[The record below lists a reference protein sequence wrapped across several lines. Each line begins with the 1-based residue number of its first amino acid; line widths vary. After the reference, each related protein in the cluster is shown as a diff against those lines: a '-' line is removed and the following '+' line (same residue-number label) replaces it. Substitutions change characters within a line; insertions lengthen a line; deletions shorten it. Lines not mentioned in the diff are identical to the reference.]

1 MLVISKELI
10 HLIKNETP
18 IRPNQP
24 VLTWEQ
30 MNTYISSQKL
40 WLQLTYGIRSLMLS
54 VLRDPERT
62 QASANR
68 LYNIVAHNFNDYFR
82 FFYGPETAQRVTN
95 YLIIFI
101 TNMWGIFN
109 AVSANNTEAVNANAI
124 ELYKNADEASQYF
137 ASINP
142 HWSAQQWR
150 NYLYQH
156 IRITIQEAV
165 TLAGKDFDKEFD
177 VLSQLEDLS
186 TQIGDYM
193 AAGVISKNT

>member
-1 MLVISKELI
+1 MIHITEL
-10 HLIKNETP
+10 
-18 IRPNQP
+18 PNQPNRP

-40 WLQLTYGIRSLMLS
+40 WLQLAYGIRSLMLS

-68 LYNIVAHNFNDYFR
+68 LYNVVAHNFNDYFR
-82 FFYGPETAQRVTN
+82 FFYGPETAQRITN
-95 YLIIFI
+95 HLIIFI
-101 TNMWGIFN
+101 TNMWGLFN
-109 AVSANNTEAVNANAI
+109 AISTNNTESVNVNAI

-142 HWSAQQWR
+142 YWSAQQWR
-150 NYLYQH
+150 DYLHQH
-156 IRITIQEAV
+156 IRLTIQEAV
-165 TLAGKDFDKEFD
+165 ALAGKEFDKEFD
-177 VLSQLEDLS
+177 VLGQLEDLL

-193 AAGVISKNT
+193 AAGVISKSV